1 MGIKSNKGITLIALI
16 ITIIVILIISTITVY
31 TGSNIVDEAK
41 FEDVKTNMLLV
52 EAEIKNFAEQ
62 AKFENKKI
70 EDFTKGDG
78 IENDK
83 GVKLKLGDPEE
94 VDGETFYKIITDMSK
109 LNLDK
114 IDPENYLVLIDIDKL
129 VVDVYF
135 KPGISNGDGV
145 PFNFLSEIKSYEE
158 FVKE

>member
-16 ITIIVILIISTITVY
+16 ITIIVILIITTITVY

-41 FEDVKTNMLLV
+41 FEDVKTNMLLM
-52 EAEIKNFAEQ
+52 EAEIKNYVEQ

-70 EDFTKGDG
+70 EDFTGDG
-78 IENDK
+78 IKNDNN
-83 GVKLKLGDPEE
+83 VVLKLGEPEE
-94 VDGETFYKIITDMSK
+94 VEGNTFYKIITDMSE

-114 IDPENYLVLIDIDKL
+114 IDPEKYLVSIDINNL
-129 VVDVYF
+129 EVDVYF
-135 KPGISNGDGV
+135 KPGISNGDGI
-145 PFNFLSEIKSYEE
+145 PFSFLSEIKSYEE